1 MRKNNQFQQLLGRY
15 LSEYLPSQRRY
26 STNTISSYCDTFR
39 LFISYMKNIKR
50 IEPNRLR
57 FTDTDRSTVEAFL
70 QWLETERICSASTV
84 NQRLAAIHSFFRYV
98 QGEEP
103 QLIHL
108 CQQVLNIPNRKS
120 PAQFV
125 SYLCKE
131 DLELIF
137 KQPDITTKKGRRDLT
152 LLCVLYDTGGRV
164 QEIADITL
172 ADVRL
177 FAPAQITLL
186 GKGNKK
192 RVVPLMEQTATM
204 LASYMKENRLTQNGS
219 MNEQPLFFNH
229 RNEALTRSGIGYILQ
244 KYVNSARKEQP
255 SVPEKVTPH
264 ILRHSKAMHLL
275 EAGVNIVYIRDILG
289 HVNIA
294 TTGIYARSNLE
305 MKRKALEKVA
315 IVPDTTNVPF
325 WTEDKDLLSWLEGY
339 GKSLH

>member
-1 MRKNNQFQQLLGRY
+1 MRKNNQFQHLLGKY
-15 LSEYLPSQRRY
+15 LSDYLPSQRRF
-26 STNTISSYCDTFR
+26 SKNTIFSYCDTFK
-39 LFISYMKNIKR
+39 LFISYMKSSKGIDPNQIK
-50 IEPNRLR
+50 
-57 FTDTDRSTVEAFL
+57 FKDADRGTIEAFL
-70 QWLETERICSASTV
+70 KWLESERNSSASTV
-84 NQRLAAIHSFFRYV
+84 NQRLAAIHSFYKYV

-103 QLIHL
+103 QLISL
-108 CQQVLNIPNRKS
+108 CQQVLTIPNRKV
-120 PAQFV
+120 PARFV

-137 KQPDITTKKGRRDLT
+137 KQPDISTRRGRRDLT

-164 QEIADITL
+164 QEIADLTL
-172 ADVRL
+172 GSVRL
-177 FAPAQITLL
+177 QSPAQVTLL

-192 RVVPLMEQTATM
+192 RVVPLMEQTAT
-204 LASYMKENRLTQNGS
+204 LLENYMKENHLLHGEQP
-219 MNEQPLFFNH
+219 NEQPVFFNQ
-229 RNEALTRSGIGYILQ
+229 RKEALSRSGIGYILQ
-244 KYVNSARKEQP
+244 KYVDSARKEQP
-255 SVPEKVTPH
+255 TIPEKVTPH

-315 IVPDTTNVPF
+315 IVPDTSDVPF

-339 GKSLH
+339 GKSL

>member
-1 MRKNNQFQQLLGRY
+1 MKKNNQFQHLLGKF
-15 LSEYLPSQRRY
+15 LSEYLPGQRNF

-39 LFISYMKNIKR
+39 LFIAFMRSDKG
-50 IEPNRLR
+50 IEPNKIG
-57 FTDTDRSTVEAFL
+57 FKDADRDAIVSFL
-70 QWLETERICSASTV
+70 KWLEDERKCSASTI
-84 NQRLAAIHSFFRYV
+84 NQRLAAIHSFYKYI

-103 QLIHL
+103 QLINL

-120 PAQFV
+120 PSKLV
-125 SYLCKE
+125 SYLAKE
-131 DLELIF
+131 DLEVIF
-137 KQPDITTKKGRRDLT
+137 QQPDISTKKGRRDLT

-164 QEIADITL
+164 QEIADL
-172 ADVRL
+172 SLSSVRL
-177 FAPAQITLL
+177 QTPAQITLL

-192 RVVPLMEQTATM
+192 RIVPLMEQTST
-204 LASYMKENRLTQNGS
+204 LLLNYMKENNLLQGQI
-219 MNEQPLFFNH
+219 NEHLIFFNH
-229 RNEALTRSGIGYILQ
+229 RYEALTRSGIGYILQ
-244 KYVNSARKEQP
+244 KYVTTARKVQT
-255 SVPEKVTPH
+255 SIPEKVSPH

-315 IVPDTTNVPF
+315 VVPGITDVPF

-339 GKSLH
+339 GKSL